1 MVFAIDFETNS
12 LNFWSPTF
20 EVRSLAVSY
29 RNESG
34 ELISRFTETNVYKW
48 LKQLADKQVPVIVYN
63 AGFELGVLNYCFPDI
78 KLNIH
83 ADVMRLVQVFD
94 CGTKDYH
101 VFLGDCEDEDEEY
114 EKRMEDGFG
123 LKVAGP
129 RILGDAF
136 NDTHETAYAW
146 VRSNLDVKRGKEG
159 AFLGSLPGA
168 LLRDYNCGDTEN
180 TLKLYEK
187 ITQEFKRIDYDWKP
201 DHLLYMNV
209 TRLIVQSK
217 ARGVSVDREKL
228 AAYVVQVEAEIKEIE
243 QKFCNA
249 LAGPIEEV
257 QRLKLEEAKAK
268 YKTEKGRAGA
278 KVDDFNPGSNKQ
290 LTTLFVTVMKQPVQ
304 FTSATGQ
311 PSFKKAHLHTWGD
324 GGEILLAR
332 RQRMLVLKQAQNL
345 LKLSEEDGRWHVG
358 LKTVGTS
365 SGRFAGGS

>member
-1 MVFAIDFETNS
+1 
-12 LNFWSPTF
+12 
-20 EVRSLAVSY
+20 
-29 RNESG
+29 
-34 ELISRFTETNVYKW
+34 
-48 LKQLADKQVPVIVYN
+48 
-63 AGFELGVLNYCFPDI
+63 
-78 KLNIH
+78 
-83 ADVMRLVQVFD
+83 
-94 CGTKDYH
+94 
-101 VFLGDCEDEDEEY
+101 
-114 EKRMEDGFG
+114 
-123 LKVAGP
+123 
-129 RILGDAF
+129 
-136 NDTHETAYAW
+136 
-146 VRSNLDVKRGKEG
+146 
-159 AFLGSLPGA
+159 
-168 LLRDYNCGDTEN
+168 
-180 TLKLYEK
+180 
-187 ITQEFKRIDYDWKP
+187 
-201 DHLLYMNV
+201 MNV